1 MTDQHKHCPLCQK
14 PIPLSEKFCSPKCE
28 QIYLENQR
36 KIAKSRKILYIAF
49 AVFIIIWIFFTLRG
63 KIGL

>member
-1 MTDQHKHCPLCQK
+1 MTDQHKHCPMCQK

-28 QIYLENQR
+28 QIYTENQK

-49 AVFIIIWIFFTLRG
+49 GIFILIWIFFTLRG

>member
-1 MTDQHKHCPLCQK
+1 MCQK

-28 QIYLENQR
+28 QIYMENQR

-49 AVFIIIWIFFTLRG
+49 AAFIVVWILITFRS

>member
-36 KIAKSRKILYIAF
+36 KIAKSRKVLYIAF
-49 AVFIIIWIFFTLRG
+49 AAFIIIWIFFTLRG

>member
-1 MTDQHKHCPLCQK
+1 MCQK

-28 QIYLENQR
+28 QVYMENQR
-36 KIAKSRKILYIAF
+36 KIAKSRKMLYIAF
-49 AVFIIIWIFFTLRG
+49 ATFIVIWILITFRS

>member
-1 MTDQHKHCPLCQK
+1 MTDQHKHCPMCQK
-14 PIPLSEKFCSPKCE
+14 PIPLSEKYCSPKCE
-28 QIYLENQR
+28 QIFLENQK

-49 AVFIIIWIFFTLRG
+49 AAFILIWIFFTLRG